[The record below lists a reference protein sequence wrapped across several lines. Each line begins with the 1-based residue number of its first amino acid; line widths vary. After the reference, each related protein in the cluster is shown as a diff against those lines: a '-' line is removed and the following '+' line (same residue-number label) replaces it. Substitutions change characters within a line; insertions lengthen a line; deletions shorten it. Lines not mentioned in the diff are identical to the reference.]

1 MAAVKLNVEQARF
14 NMIEQQIR
22 PWEVLDPEVLAV
34 LGEVKREQFVPSAH
48 RALAFADIE
57 LPLGNGQTMLAP
69 KMEARIVQAVGVKKT
84 DIVLEV
90 GTGSGF
96 MAALLAARAEYVY
109 TVEIDPALADVAR
122 RNLRQ
127 AGVANVS
134 VEVGD
139 GSCGWS
145 GPSPF
150 DVIVISGSLPELPPA
165 FLLQLKVGG
174 RLAAFIGEP
183 PVMHAQLITRSTE
196 NACNTVNL
204 FETLVAPLC
213 TQRRQRFVF

>member
-1 MAAVKLNVEQARF
+1 MAAVKLDVEQARF

-22 PWEVLDPEVLAV
+22 PWEVLDPEVLAA
-34 LGEVKREQFVPSAH
+34 LGEVKREQFVLPAH

-69 KMEARIVQAVGVKKT
+69 KIEARIVQAVAPRKT
-84 DIVLEV
+84 DIVLEI

-96 MAALLAARAEYVY
+96 MAALLAARAEFVH
-109 TVEIDPALADVAR
+109 TVEIDPVLAETAR
-122 RNLRQ
+122 RNLGQ
-127 AGVANVS
+127 AGVTNVS

-139 GSCGWS
+139 ASCGWS
-145 GPSPF
+145 GPSPY

-165 FLLQLKVGG
+165 FLQQLKVGG
-174 RLAAFIGEP
+174 RLAAFIGEA
-183 PVMHAQLITRSTE
+183 PVMHAQLITRTSE
-196 NACNTVNL
+196 NACNTLNL
-204 FETLVAPLC
+204 FETVVAPLR